1 MRLTV
6 SILLCL
12 PQIFYARKISEILP
26 KFSKDFMA
34 PNPLPIF
41 GSASRQ
47 EKIEILKFSAKTDL
61 IVNWIGQNPF
71 LEEFVLV
78 LLTKNEPIPNENISI
93 NQQIYFLT
101 SSLEVFE
108 QYIINE
114 HTILQKV
121 GHYSNNNYVSKKVAS
136 CGY

>member
-1 MRLTV
+1 MRLIV
-6 SILLCL
+6 SIFLYL

-61 IVNWIGQNPF
+61 IVNWIGRNSF
-71 LEEFVLV
+71 LEEFLLV
-78 LLTKNEPIPNENISI
+78 LLTENEPIPNENISI

-114 HTILQKV
+114 HIISQKV
-121 GHYSNNNYVSKKVAS
+121 GHYTNNTYIPKKVAS
-136 CGY
+136 YSY

>member
-1 MRLTV
+1 MSLFF

-41 GSASRQ
+41 GSASKQ
-47 EKIEILKFSAKTDL
+47 ERIKILKFSAKTDL
-61 IVNWIGQNPF
+61 IVNWIGRNSF
-71 LEEFVLV
+71 LVEFLLV
-78 LLTKNEPIPNENISI
+78 LLTENEPIPNENISI
-93 NQQIYFLT
+93 NQQIYFLS

-114 HTILQKV
+114 HTILQKL
-121 GHYSNNNYVSKKVAS
+121 GHYSNNTYVPQKVAS

>member
-1 MRLTV
+1 MRLIF
-6 SILLCL
+6 SIFLYL
-12 PQIFYARKISEILP
+12 PQIFYARKFFEILP

-47 EKIEILKFSAKTDL
+47 EKIEILKLSAKTDL
-61 IVNWIGQNPF
+61 IVNWNGQNPF

-78 LLTKNEPIPNENISI
+78 LLTDNELTPNENISI

-114 HTILQKV
+114 HTILKKM
-121 GHYSNNNYVSKKVAS
+121 GHYSNNTYVPQKVAS
-136 CGY
+136 WGY

>member
-1 MRLTV
+1 MRLIV
-6 SILLCL
+6 SIFLYLS
-12 PQIFYARKISEILP
+12 QIFYARKISEILP

-61 IVNWIGQNPF
+61 IVNWIGRNSF
-71 LEEFVLV
+71 LEEFLLV
-78 LLTKNEPIPNENISI
+78 LLTENEPIPNENISI

-108 QYIINE
+108 EYTINE
-114 HTILQKV
+114 QAIFQKV
-121 GHYSNNNYVSKKVAS
+121 GHYSNNTYVPQKVAS